1 MKKNMKNIYS
11 SLFQYSERTMNSTET
26 NDTSAESPL
35 FQLFFETLKVGVAL
49 PGGRH
54 ALRPRKAYFV
64 EFYGRRG
71 RFLTF

>member
-1 MKKNMKNIYS
+1 
-11 SLFQYSERTMNSTET
+11 MNSTET

-35 FQLFFETLKVGVAL
+35 FQLLFGTLKVGVAL